1 MNNSIINKHFIL
13 GSGSKRRSD
22 LLKQIG
28 INPDLIIPPD
38 INEIIKSKE
47 IPINYVKR
55 MAVEKNIIFQEQHN
69 ESIILTADTIVSLGK
84 RVLPKAVNKEIA
96 ETCLKQL
103 SGRRHNVYTSF
114 AISAPN
120 NILRTKTVQSIVKF
134 KRLDV
139 KEILYYLDSNEWEGK
154 AGGYAIQGVAAS
166 FINFISGSYSNIVGL
181 PLAEVYRMLLSVGYE
196 FRNDK

>member
-1 MNNSIINKHFIL
+1 MDNPKINKYFIL

-28 INPDLIIPPD
+28 VNLDLVLPPE
-38 INEIIKSKE
+38 INEIIKPKE
-47 IPINYVKR
+47 LPINYVKR
-55 MAVEKNIIFQEQHN
+55 MAIEKNIIFQDQHKQ
-69 ESIILTADTIVSLGK
+69 SIILTADTIVSLGR
-84 RVLPKAVNKEIA
+84 RVLPKAINKEIA
-96 ETCLKQL
+96 ESCLKQL
-103 SGRRHNVYTSF
+103 SGRRHKVYTSF
-114 AISAPN
+114 AISSPN

-134 KRLDV
+134 KRLDA

>member
-1 MNNSIINKHFIL
+1 MDNPKINKHFIL
-13 GSGSKRRSD
+13 GSGSTRRFD

-28 INPDLIIPPD
+28 VNLDLVLSPE
-38 INEIIKSKE
+38 INEIIKPKE
-47 IPINYVKR
+47 LPINYVKR
-55 MAVEKNIIFQEQHN
+55 MAIEKNIIFQDEHKQ
-69 ESIILTADTIVSLGK
+69 SIILTADTIVSLGR
-84 RVLPKAVNKEIA
+84 RVLPKAINKEIA
-96 ETCLKQL
+96 ESCLKQL
-103 SGRRHNVYTSF
+103 SGRRHKVYTSF
-114 AISAPN
+114 AISSPN

-134 KRLDV
+134 KRLDA

>member
-47 IPINYVKR
+47 LPINYVKR

-69 ESIILTADTIVSLGK
+69 QSIILTADTIVSLGK

-103 SGRRHNVYTSF
+103 SGRRHKVYTSF
-114 AISAPN
+114 AIFAPN

-139 KEILYYLDSNEWEGK
+139 KEILYYLDSNEWKGK

>member
-1 MNNSIINKHFIL
+1 MDNPKINKYFIL

-55 MAVEKNIIFQEQHN
+55 MAVEKNIIFQEQYN
-69 ESIILTADTIVSLGK
+69 ESIILTADTIVSIGK
-84 RVLPKAVNKEIA
+84 RVLPKAINKEIA
-96 ETCLKQL
+96 ESCLKQL
-103 SGRRHNVYTSF
+103 SGRRHKVYTSF
-114 AISAPN
+114 AISTPN

-134 KRLDV
+134 KRLDA

>member
-1 MNNSIINKHFIL
+1 MDNPKINKHFIL

-28 INPDLIIPPD
+28 VNLDLVLPPE
-38 INEIIKSKE
+38 INEIIKPKE
-47 IPINYVKR
+47 LPINYVKR
-55 MAVEKNIIFQEQHN
+55 MAIEKNIIFQDQHKQ
-69 ESIILTADTIVSLGK
+69 SIILTADTIVSLGR
-84 RVLPKAVNKEIA
+84 RVLPKAINKEIA
-96 ETCLKQL
+96 VSCLKQL
-103 SGRRHNVYTSF
+103 SGRRHKVYTSF
-114 AISAPN
+114 AISTPN

-134 KRLDV
+134 KRLDA
-139 KEILYYLDSNEWEGK
+139 KEILYYLDSNEWEGN